1 MILKASQ
8 RGGGMQLG
16 AHLLKEENEHVEV
29 HEIRGFVS
37 DTVLGAMKEAQAVA
51 QGTRCKQ
58 FLFSV
63 SLNPPETA
71 SPSIEA
77 FEAAIDRIEEQNG
90 LTGQPRIVVFHTKEA
105 RIHAHAVW
113 SRIDADTMT
122 ARPLPF
128 FKMKLREISKDL
140 YLEHGWQMPRGL
152 VDSKERD
159 VRNFTLAEWQQAKR
173 AGHDPKIIKA
183 TIQECWTAS
192 RNRAEFAK
200 ALEGRG
206 LYLAKGDSRAYVAL
220 TIEGEVMS
228 IPRMIGV
235 KAKDII
241 AKLGKPDDMRSV
253 ADAREHIANV
263 IAPKLKELIA
273 IADKA
278 RAKELAPLLDRR
290 TAMKELHTVERQKL
304 DEGQRKR
311 AIAESKIRAERLR
324 GGVAGMWDRLTGQR
338 STIIKQNET
347 EAFQAFR
354 RDRDQRNGLIAD
366 QMKDRRTLQREI
378 VAVRQRHTSR
388 VTELHRDLARQTETR
403 QSRDTLRERF
413 TDAASP
419 TVTARSAPMRQS
431 RQGSRGAGRGN
442 NRGPDLGR

>member
-16 AHLLKEENEHVEV
+16 AHLLKEENEHLEI
-29 HEIRGFVS
+29 HEIRGFAS
-37 DTVLGAMKEAQAVA
+37 DNLLGAMKEAQAVA

-58 FLFSV
+58 YLFSV
-63 SLNPPETA
+63 SLNPPDMA

-77 FEAAIDRIEEQNG
+77 FEAAIDRIEEKNG
-90 LTGQPRIVVFHTKEA
+90 LTGQPRMIVFHEKEG
-105 RIHAHAVW
+105 RRHAHAVW

-122 ARPLPF
+122 AQPLPF
-128 FKMKLREISKDL
+128 FKMKLREISKGL

-152 VDSKERD
+152 MDSKERD

-183 TIQECWTAS
+183 TIQECWVS
-192 RNRAEFAK
+192 SGNRAEFSK

-228 IPRMIGV
+228 IPRMVGI

-241 AKLGKPDDMRSV
+241 AKLGKPDDMRNV
-253 ADAREHIANV
+253 ADTKQHIANV

-290 TAMKELHTVERQKL
+290 TVMKELHTTERQKL
-304 DEGQRKR
+304 DEGQRVR
-311 AIAESKIRAERLR
+311 AISEAKVRAERLR
-324 GGVAGMWDRLTGQR
+324 GGVAGLWDRFTGQR
-338 STIIKQNET
+338 SATVKQNET
-347 EAFQAFR
+347 EVPR
-354 RDRDQRNGLIAD
+354 H
-366 QMKDRRTLQREI
+366 
-378 VAVRQRHTSR
+378 QRHAKPR
-388 VTELHRDLARQTETR
+388 LHSQSHRLA
-403 QSRDTLRERF
+403 
-413 TDAASP
+413 
-419 TVTARSAPMRQS
+419 ARCR
-431 RQGSRGAGRGN
+431 
-442 NRGPDLGR
+442 